1 MDEDDDQSTCI
12 EPAIFYS
19 SPMVNSGVKEI
30 SKNKYNTYRCNYSVL
45 SSHNS
50 SVYNTIMLPF
60 ISSDGSIHSENSNK
74 NTTNS
79 IKVSK
84 ENTSNNYYMKF
95 DITRNK
101 TLSSKSDNALSAALS
116 IPFSIYILLL
126 FLINQKC
133 NYIYL

>member
-1 MDEDDDQSTCI
+1 MDADDDQSTCI

-60 ISSDGSIHSENSNK
+60 ISSDGSIHTENSNK

-101 TLSSKSDNALSAALS
+101 TLSSKSDNE
-116 IPFSIYILLL
+116 
-126 FLINQKC
+126 QKNNDSLNLNLKIRYL
-133 NYIYL
+133 NYYCL